1 VTESSKLRQD
11 AQDAAEDG
19 ETAVD
24 RELGNKLGMDS
35 QEGKTSQHDQN
46 TPPSDASEADPS

>member
-1 VTESSKLRQD
+1 
-11 AQDAAEDG
+11 
-19 ETAVD
+19 
-24 RELGNKLGMDS
+24 MDS